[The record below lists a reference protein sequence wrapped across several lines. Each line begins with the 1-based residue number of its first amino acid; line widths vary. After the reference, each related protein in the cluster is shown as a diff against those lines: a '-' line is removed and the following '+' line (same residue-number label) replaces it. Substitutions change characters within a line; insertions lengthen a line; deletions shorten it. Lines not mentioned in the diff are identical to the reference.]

1 MITSIRILRTAL
13 ATFVA
18 LFVLMGVPAV
28 SYAQGLTAPQELTS
42 EYKCDKGQSNK
53 DCVDNNPIVKWLQ
66 FFINVLSVVIL
77 AGSAVMVAV
86 AGIQYTTSRDN
97 PQAVQAAKQKMY
109 NIVLGLGVYF
119 FLYAFVQWLVP
130 GGVF

>member
-1 MITSIRILRTAL
+1 MSTLLRIFSTTL
-13 ATFVA
+13 AGLAV
-18 LFVLMGVPAV
+18 LFVLAGI
-28 SYAQGLTAPQELTS
+28 SITTNAQSLDTPVEQT
-42 EYKCDKGQSNK
+42 EYSCTNNQSTQ

-86 AGIQYTTSRDN
+86 AGIQYTASRDN

-109 NIVLGLGVYF
+109 NIVLGLGIYF